1 MKKKLLGVLL
11 SAVMAA
17 SLAACGGGGTAQT
30 AAVQKAETTAAAAE
44 TKAEETKAEETKAEE
59 TKAEE
64 TKAEETK
71 AEETQAAAGSVQAA
85 DSEIHIGLV
94 NPLSGDNA
102 LYGVDQ
108 QRAMTMAFEEINAA
122 GGVNGAKLVLV
133 EYDDQ
138 GDPQNTARGAQ
149 KMADDESIVAMVGSS
164 LTSCTLA
171 LVPIIDDAGLV
182 DCVVSSSSPSLAKAS
197 DYFFRMAVQDA
208 QVGPQMAKA
217 ILNKGYKN
225 ILVLYSNNDYGKNLG
240 GNLVTYAK
248 ENGGNIV
255 DEIEYNAADQ
265 DFSAI
270 VTKVKSAGAEAIA
283 ICGTV
288 TDSSLL
294 ISQMDQQGVD
304 AYIIGATSLYNTHAL
319 EIAGDALE
327 GVGCVSVY
335 ISTNPDEKV
344 QEFVKKYNE
353 KFNETPDAFAAMG
366 YDMAYVL
373 AAAAD
378 KAMQANNGEVDR
390 EGMKTGMEQTDYEG
404 VTGHVVFTE
413 DNEWERD
420 YLTLIVKDGEFV
432 LDAE

>member
-1 MKKKLLGVLL
+1 MMKKC
-11 SAVMAA
+11 MAMLMAGCMIA
-17 SLAACGGGGTAQT
+17 SLSACGGSSAP
-30 AAVQKAETTAAAAE
+30 ATTAAPAATEAPKE
-44 TKAEETKAEETKAEE
+44 TAAAETKAEE

-138 GDPQNTARGAQ
+138 SDPQNTARGAQ
-149 KMADDESIVAMVGSS
+149 KTADDESIVAMVGSS

-420 YLTLIVKDGEFV
+420 YLTLIVKDGEFI

>member
-1 MKKKLLGVLL
+1 MMKKC
-11 SAVMAA
+11 MAMLMAGCMIA
-17 SLAACGGGGTAQT
+17 SLSACGGSSAP
-30 AAVQKAETTAAAAE
+30 ATTAAPAATEAPKE
-44 TKAEETKAEETKAEE
+44 TAAEETKAEE

>member
-1 MKKKLLGVLL
+1 MMKKC
-11 SAVMAA
+11 MAMLMAGCMIA
-17 SLAACGGGGTAQT
+17 SLSACGGSSAP
-30 AAVQKAETTAAAAE
+30 ATTAAPAATEAPKE
-44 TKAEETKAEETKAEE
+44 TAAAETKAEE

-420 YLTLIVKDGEFV
+420 YLTLIVKDGEFI

>member
-1 MKKKLLGVLL
+1 MMKKC
-11 SAVMAA
+11 MAMLMAGCMIA
-17 SLAACGGGGTAQT
+17 SLSACGGSSAPATT
-30 AAVQKAETTAAAAE
+30 AAPAATEAPKETAAAE
-44 TKAEETKAEETKAEE
+44 TKAEETKD
-59 TKAEE
+59 EE

>member
-1 MKKKLLGVLL
+1 MMKKC
-11 SAVMAA
+11 MAMLMAGCMIA
-17 SLAACGGGGTAQT
+17 SLSACGGSSAP
-30 AAVQKAETTAAAAE
+30 ATTAAPAATEAPKE
-44 TKAEETKAEETKAEE
+44 TAAAETKAEE

-217 ILNKGYKN
+217 ILNKGYKD

-255 DEIEYNAADQ
+255 DEIEYNAEDQ

>member
-1 MKKKLLGVLL
+1 MKKTMKSVMAMCMAG
-11 SAVMAA
+11 VMAA
-17 SLAACGGGGTAQT
+17 GLAACGGGSTA
-30 AAVQKAETTAAAAE
+30 TTAAPAAAPAETKAAE
-44 TKAEETKAEETKAEE
+44 TQAAETQAAEAKAEETKAA
-59 TKAEE
+59 
-64 TKAEETK
+64 
-71 AEETQAAAGSVQAA
+71 ETQAASGVQAA
-85 DSEIHIGLV
+85 VDEIHIGLV

-122 GGVNGAKLVLV
+122 GGVNGATLVLD

-138 GDPQNTARGAQ
+138 GDPQNSARGAQ
-149 KMADDESIVAMVGSS
+149 KMADDENIVAMVGSS

-171 LVPIIDDAGLV
+171 IVPIIDDAGLV
-182 DCVVSSSSPSLAKAS
+182 ECVVSSSSPSLAKCS

-217 ILNKGYKN
+217 ILNKGYKK

-240 GNLVTYAK
+240 GNLVIYAK
-248 ENGGNIV
+248 ENGGEIV

-294 ISQMDQQGVD
+294 ISQMKQQGVE

-344 QEFVKKYNE
+344 QEFVKKYND
-353 KFNETPDAFAAMG
+353 KYGETPDAFAAMG
-366 YDMAYVL
+366 YDMGYVL

-378 KAMQANNGEVDR
+378 KAMQANDGVVDR

-420 YLTLIVKDGEFV
+420 YLTLIVKDGEFI
-432 LDAE
+432 LDSK

>member
-1 MKKKLLGVLL
+1 MMKKC
-11 SAVMAA
+11 MAMLMAGCMIA
-17 SLAACGGGGTAQT
+17 SLSACGGSSAP
-30 AAVQKAETTAAAAE
+30 ATTAAPAATEAPKE
-44 TKAEETKAEETKAEE
+44 TAAAETKAEE

-432 LDAE
+432 LHAE

>member
-1 MKKKLLGVLL
+1 MKKQMNRVLALVLAGVMT
-11 SAVMAA
+11 AG
-17 SLAACGGGGTAQT
+17 LAGCGGGSGSTTT
-30 AAVQKAETTAAAAE
+30 AAPAATTAAAAE
-44 TKAEETKAEETKAEE
+44 TKAEERKAEETKA
-59 TKAEE
+59 AE
-64 TKAEETK
+64 
-71 AEETQAAAGSVQAA
+71 GSVQAA

-108 QRAMTMAFEEINAA
+108 QRSMTMAFEEINAA
-122 GGVNGAKLVLV
+122 GGVNGAKLVLD

-138 GDPQNTARGAQ
+138 GDPQNSARGAQ
-149 KMADDESIVAMVGSS
+149 KMADDENIVAMVGSS

-171 LVPIIDDAGLV
+171 IVPIIDDAGLV
-182 DCVVSSSSPSLAKAS
+182 ECVVSSSSPSLAKCS

-217 ILNKGYKN
+217 ILNKGYKK

-240 GNLVTYAK
+240 GNLVIYAK
-248 ENGGNIV
+248 DNGGEIV

-294 ISQMDQQGVD
+294 ISQMKQQGVE

-344 QEFVKKYNE
+344 QEFVKKYND
-353 KFNETPDAFAAMG
+353 KYGETPDAFAAMG
-366 YDMAYVL
+366 YDMGYVL

-378 KAMQANNGEVDR
+378 KAMQANDGVVDR

-420 YLTLIVKDGEFV
+420 YLTLVVKDGEFI
-432 LDAE
+432 LDSN

>member
-1 MKKKLLGVLL
+1 
-11 SAVMAA
+11 AA
-17 SLAACGGGGTAQT
+17 SAA
-30 AAVQKAETTAAAAE
+30 TTAAAAE
-44 TKAEETKAEETKAEE
+44 TKAEEKKAEETKAES
-59 TKAEE
+59 
-64 TKAEETK
+64 
-71 AEETQAAAGSVQAA
+71 SVQAA

-108 QRAMTMAFEEINAA
+108 QRSMTMAFEEINAA
-122 GGVNGAKLVLV
+122 GGVNGAKLVLD

-138 GDPQNTARGAQ
+138 GDPQNSARGAQ
-149 KMADDESIVAMVGSS
+149 KMADDENIVAMVGSS

-171 LVPIIDDAGLV
+171 IVPIIDDAGLV
-182 DCVVSSSSPSLAKAS
+182 ECVVSSSSPSLAKCS

-217 ILNKGYKN
+217 ILNKGYKK
-225 ILVLYSNNDYGKNLG
+225 ILVLFSNNDYGKNLG
-240 GNLVTYAK
+240 GNLVLYAK
-248 ENGGNIV
+248 DNGGEIV

-270 VTKVKSAGAEAIA
+270 VTKVKSAEAEAIA

-294 ISQMDQQGVD
+294 ISQMAQQGVE

-344 QEFVKKYNE
+344 QEFVKKYQD
-353 KFNETPDAFAAMG
+353 KYGETPDAFAAMG
-366 YDMAYVL
+366 YDMGYVL

-378 KAMQANNGEVDR
+378 KAMQANNGVVDR

-404 VTGHVVFTE
+404 VTGHVTFTE

-420 YLTLIVKDGEFV
+420 YLTLIVKDGEFI
-432 LDAE
+432 LDSN

>member
-1 MKKKLLGVLL
+1 MMKKC
-11 SAVMAA
+11 MAMLMAGCMIA
-17 SLAACGGGGTAQT
+17 SLSACGGSSAP
-30 AAVQKAETTAAAAE
+30 ATTAAPAATEAPKE
-44 TKAEETKAEETKAEE
+44 TAAAETKAEE

-149 KMADDESIVAMVGSS
+149 KMADDESIVAMVGSP
-164 LTSCTLA
+164 LPSCTLA

-390 EGMKTGMEQTDYEG
+390 EGMKTGMKQTDYEG

>member
-1 MKKKLLGVLL
+1 MMKKC
-11 SAVMAA
+11 MAMLMAGCMIA
-17 SLAACGGGGTAQT
+17 SLSACGGSSAPATT
-30 AAVQKAETTAAAAE
+30 AAPAATEAPKETAAAE
-44 TKAEETKAEETKAEE
+44 TKAAE

>member
-1 MKKKLLGVLL
+1 MMKKC
-11 SAVMAA
+11 MAMLMAGCMIA
-17 SLAACGGGGTAQT
+17 SLSACGGSSAP
-30 AAVQKAETTAAAAE
+30 ATTAAPAATEAPKE
-44 TKAEETKAEETKAEE
+44 TAAAETKAEE

-265 DFSAI
+265 DYSAI

>member
-1 MKKKLLGVLL
+1 MKKQMNRVLALVLAGVMT
-11 SAVMAA
+11 AG
-17 SLAACGGGGTAQT
+17 LAGCGGGSGSTTT
-30 AAVQKAETTAAAAE
+30 AAPAATTAAAAE
-44 TKAEETKAEETKAEE
+44 TKAEERKAEETKA
-59 TKAEE
+59 AE
-64 TKAEETK
+64 
-71 AEETQAAAGSVQAA
+71 GSVQAA

-108 QRAMTMAFEEINAA
+108 QRSMTMAFEEINAA
-122 GGVNGAKLVLV
+122 GGVNGAKLVLD

-138 GDPQNTARGAQ
+138 GDPQNSARGAQ
-149 KMADDESIVAMVGSS
+149 KMADDENIVAMVGSS

-171 LVPIIDDAGLV
+171 IVPIIDDAGLV
-182 DCVVSSSSPSLAKAS
+182 ECVVSSSSPSLAKCS

-217 ILNKGYKN
+217 ILNKGYKK

-240 GNLVTYAK
+240 GNLVIYAK
-248 ENGGNIV
+248 DNGGEIV

-294 ISQMDQQGVD
+294 ISQMKQQGVE

-327 GVGCVSVY
+327 GVGPYACGPRPLRRPRPSASGKS
-335 ISTNPDEKV
+335 ICGKGGRGRCLIFTPST
-344 QEFVKKYNE
+344 
-353 KFNETPDAFAAMG
+353 
-366 YDMAYVL
+366 
-373 AAAAD
+373 
-378 KAMQANNGEVDR
+378 
-390 EGMKTGMEQTDYEG
+390 
-404 VTGHVVFTE
+404 
-413 DNEWERD
+413 
-420 YLTLIVKDGEFV
+420 
-432 LDAE
+432 

>member
-1 MKKKLLGVLL
+1 MMKKC
-11 SAVMAA
+11 MAMLMAGCMIA
-17 SLAACGGGGTAQT
+17 SLSACGGSSAP
-30 AAVQKAETTAAAAE
+30 ATTAAPAATEAPKE
-44 TKAEETKAEETKAEE
+44 TAAAETKAEETKAEE

>member
-1 MKKKLLGVLL
+1 MMKKC
-11 SAVMAA
+11 MAMLMAGCMIA
-17 SLAACGGGGTAQT
+17 SLSACGGSSAP
-30 AAVQKAETTAAAAE
+30 ATTAAPAATEAPKE
-44 TKAEETKAEETKAEE
+44 TAAAE

-217 ILNKGYKN
+217 ILNKGYKD

-344 QEFVKKYNE
+344 QEFVKKYND
-353 KFNETPDAFAAMG
+353 KYGETPDAFAAMG
-366 YDMAYVL
+366 YDMGYVL

-378 KAMQANNGEVDR
+378 KAMQANDGVVDR
-390 EGMKTGMEQTDYEG
+390 EGMKAGMEQTDYEG

-420 YLTLIVKDGEFV
+420 YLTLVVKDGEFI
-432 LDAE
+432 LDSN

>member
-1 MKKKLLGVLL
+1 MMKKC
-11 SAVMAA
+11 MAMLMAGCMIA
-17 SLAACGGGGTAQT
+17 SLSACGGSSAP
-30 AAVQKAETTAAAAE
+30 ATTAAPAATEAPKE
-44 TKAEETKAEETKAEE
+44 TAAAETKAEE

>member
-1 MKKKLLGVLL
+1 MMKKC
-11 SAVMAA
+11 MAMLMAGCMIA
-17 SLAACGGGGTAQT
+17 SLSACGGSSAP
-30 AAVQKAETTAAAAE
+30 ATTAAPAATEAPKE
-44 TKAEETKAEETKAEE
+44 TAAAETKAEE

-149 KMADDESIVAMVGSS
+149 KMAGDESIVAMVGSS

-217 ILNKGYKN
+217 ILNKGYKD

-294 ISQMDQQGVD
+294 ISQMDQQSVE

>member
-1 MKKKLLGVLL
+1 MMKKC
-11 SAVMAA
+11 MAMLMAGCMIA
-17 SLAACGGGGTAQT
+17 SLSACGGSSAP
-30 AAVQKAETTAAAAE
+30 ATTAAPAATEAPKE
-44 TKAEETKAEETKAEE
+44 TAAA
-59 TKAEE
+59 E

-182 DCVVSSSSPSLAKAS
+182 DCVVSSSSPSLAKAI

-265 DFSAI
+265 DYSAI

-420 YLTLIVKDGEFV
+420 YLTLIVKDGEFI

>member
-1 MKKKLLGVLL
+1 MMKKC
-11 SAVMAA
+11 MAMLMAGCMIA
-17 SLAACGGGGTAQT
+17 SLSACGGSSAP
-30 AAVQKAETTAAAAE
+30 ATTAAPAATEAPKE
-44 TKAEETKAEETKAEE
+44 TAAAETKAEE

-217 ILNKGYKN
+217 ILNKGYKD

-265 DFSAI
+265 DYSAI

>member
-1 MKKKLLGVLL
+1 MMKKC
-11 SAVMAA
+11 MAMLMAGCMIA
-17 SLAACGGGGTAQT
+17 SLSACGGSSAP
-30 AAVQKAETTAAAAE
+30 ATTAAPAATEAPKE
-44 TKAEETKAEETKAEE
+44 TAAAETKAEE

-413 DNEWERD
+413 ANEWERD
-420 YLTLIVKDGEFV
+420 YLTLTVKDGAFV
-432 LDAE
+432 VLE

>member
-1 MKKKLLGVLL
+1 MMKKC
-11 SAVMAA
+11 MAMLMAGCMIA
-17 SLAACGGGGTAQT
+17 SLSACGGSSAP
-30 AAVQKAETTAAAAE
+30 ATTAAPAATEAPKETAAAE
-44 TKAEETKAEETKAEE
+44 A
-59 TKAEE
+59 KAEE

-265 DFSAI
+265 DYSAI

-432 LDAE
+432 LDTE

>member
-1 MKKKLLGVLL
+1 MMKKC
-11 SAVMAA
+11 MAMLMAGCMIA
-17 SLAACGGGGTAQT
+17 SLSACGGSSAPATT
-30 AAVQKAETTAAAAE
+30 AAPAATEAPKETAAAE
-44 TKAEETKAEETKAEE
+44 TKAEETKAG
-59 TKAEE
+59 
-64 TKAEETK
+64 ETK

-85 DSEIHIGLV
+85 DSELHSGLV
-94 NPLSGDNA
+94 NPLRGDNA

-217 ILNKGYKN
+217 ILNKGYKD